1 MQQFFEGAWAHG
13 PIANARTQH
22 GNNTDNKNKNLGQAC
37 LPEVHGEIGKG
48 VLPIQIHIR
57 SRFGSSTPPSRAPPP
72 RDPMSSDESE
82 IPGRAVDQPDSIAEG
97 TSLSSQGNIQI
108 DKEIPPGQP
117 APATPASEADAHLH
131 RVMDEAEDLQ
141 KEGQQDIEGM
151 SKFEKELEQL
161 FDDLKST
168 STGPRSVASTLSD
181 EDATKDEELERAHA
195 AGLVKS
201 NDVMGFRFT
210 RAKKASLAM
219 TLEYEQCTTASEKE
233 KMRIKWME
241 GKYQKYS
248 QEREKK
254 TTSSTA
260 DLEWGTYEPFE
271 VMCGNESATGVTAT
285 GVRAG
290 FNIAKTCL
298 EIGGKWV
305 RRNNFSKRIEFLRPK
320 AGYKDKFEK
329 AWTVTVKEKK
339 IEANPG
345 EDNLPE
351 GPKDTAKVK
360 NEKEGQEDRCEEDG
374 WRASS
379 KEDRCDGHHTKES
392 TARCP
397 KKCGGVLLGRRHGR
411 RIAQNGRLAIVLAM
425 GAVAR
430 EQWTPQ
436 RGAQGVEG
444 WGGEWQFRG
453 GPHHEQRREILEG
466 QVLEERLRS
475 RSSKG
480 RRDLGPTRG
489 RGNPPSQ
496 HPQDHAGCAQQDVR
510 TSMCAPRS
518 EASMGISGR
527 VVE

>member
-1 MQQFFEGAWAHG
+1 MGPWAHG

-48 VLPIQIHIR
+48 TLPIQIHIR

-117 APATPASEADAHLH
+117 APATPASEAEAHLH

-151 SKFEKELEQL
+151 TKFEKELEQL

-219 TLEYEQCTTASEKE
+219 TLEYEQCTTASQKAN
-233 KMRIKWME
+233 MRVKWME

-329 AWTVTVKEKK
+329 AWAVTVKEKK

-351 GPKDTAKVK
+351 GPKKKAKKTDVKKTDGEPPAKKTVVTAI
-360 NEKEGQEDRCEEDG
+360 
-374 WRASS
+374 
-379 KEDRCDGHHTKES
+379 T
-392 TARCP
+392 P
-397 KKCGGVLLGRRHGR
+397 KKALLAAQKSAGAYCSAVAMGDALLKMVDSQSSWQWARSPENSGPLKEALKALKGGVESGSFVEDLITSSDVKSLKGKFSKSDFDHEV
-411 RIAQNGRLAIVLAM
+411 QK
-425 GAVAR
+425 VA
-430 EQWTPQ
+430 
-436 RGAQGVEG
+436 G
-444 WGGEWQFRG
+444 
-453 GPHHEQRREILEG
+453 ILDPLVAEATR
-466 QVLEERLRS
+466 QVNIL
-475 RSSKG
+475 K
-480 RRDLGPTRG
+480 TT
-489 RGNPPSQ
+489 
-496 HPQDHAGCAQQDVR
+496 QDVR
-510 TSMCAPRS
+510 NKM
-518 EASMGISGR
+518 
-527 VVE
+527 